1 MENNSK
7 TAVLSI
13 VGIAILVIA
22 VVGVSF
28 AFFSYSK
35 TGTTNN
41 VITTGSI
48 LFAYQEKNNISLTN
62 QFPQTTEDG
71 SKNDAFSFT
80 VTGNIPSTADAV
92 AYTVTA
98 IKGDDMDGKT
108 RLADSEIDVKVTAT
122 GGGVVSGS
130 YATGATAGTS
140 STGFQIASGTID
152 ATGLEIT
159 HNYSMTMWVN
169 ESVTISDTDATA
181 TYCAS
186 SSQCQGGRS
195 VYSDMYYSLKVNV
208 SAQG

>member
-41 VITTGSI
+41 VITTGSME
-48 LFAYQEKNNISLTN
+48 FSYDEENNISLTN
-62 QFPQTTEDG
+62 QFPQSTEAGKTNDSFKFSVSGTIPTT
-71 SKNDAFSFT
+71 SKAIT
-80 VTGNIPSTADAV
+80 
-92 AYTVTA
+92 YTVTA
-98 IKGDDMDGKT
+98 VEGSEIEGKT
-108 RLADSEIDVKVTAT
+108 RLADDEIDVIVSAT
-122 GGGVVSGS
+122 GGGVVSGN
-130 YATGATAGTS
+130 YATGATAGAS
-140 STGFQIASGTID
+140 STGFEIATGTIE
-152 ATGLEIT
+152 ATNTQVT
-159 HNYSMTMWVN
+159 HEYAMTMWVN
-169 ESVTISDTDATA
+169 ESVTISDTDTSAS
-181 TYCAS
+181 YCAS
-186 SSQCQGGRS
+186 ASGCQGSRS